1 MTSALRLDGPGGY
14 IERQLHN
21 GRAFILN
28 APTTIPAICGE
39 GSDVVWAEG
48 EPLLITGP
56 QGVGKSTVQQQI
68 ALARGGITEPAVIGF
83 PVAVTTGTVLYI
95 AADRPRQIARSM
107 RRMVDERHADLL
119 EQRIRIWAGPLPF
132 DLVKEPHRLAEFVE
146 TLGADTVF
154 IDSLKDIAWP
164 LSSDEVGAA
173 WNRAAGGVIAAGIQL
188 CANHHSRKA
197 TAENRK
203 PTTLADVYGS
213 TWITSGAGSVIS
225 LWGEPGDPLVELTHL
240 KQPADDVGPLDLEH
254 DHTTGTTRR
263 RERADV
269 WTALH
274 SPGGTT
280 AADAATLVYGK
291 GYTRAQLEKV
301 RRRLIRYVEDGHATP
316 TKGTHTTDPIVFQ
329 PTTKA
334 GACTTVYPHVYPT
347 RELHAA
353 TRNPENTAHAS
364 YTEPE
369 HPTTPPLRGGRVG
382 NRVRDHA
389 RSEDELQALV
399 NRETGTR

>member
-1 MTSALRLDGPGGY
+1 MTAIPRMDGLSGY

-21 GRAFILN
+21 GRTFVLD
-28 APTTIPAICGE
+28 APTTVPAICGE
-39 GSDVVWAEG
+39 GTDVVWAEG

-56 QGVGKSTVQQQI
+56 QGVGKSTVQQQL
-68 ALARGGITEPAVIGF
+68 ALARGGITEPVVIGF

-132 DLVKEPHRLAEFVE
+132 DLVREPHRLAEFVE

-173 WNRAAGGVIAAGIQL
+173 WNRAAGGVIAAGVQL

-254 DHTTGTTRR
+254 DHTTGNTRR
-263 RERADV
+263 RERADA
-269 WTALH
+269 WTVLQGALLH
-274 SPGGTT
+274 GVS
-280 AADAATLVYGK
+280 AHDAASAIYTTK
-291 GYTRAQLEKV
+291 PTRAQVEKV
-301 RRRLIRYVEDGHATP
+301 RRRLERYADSGLATT
-316 TKGTHTTDPIVFQ
+316 TKGPQRTDPVLFR
-329 PTTKA
+329 PVATDGSVK
-334 GACTTVYPHVYPT
+334 P
-347 RELHAA
+347 REGSRVAARDLHAA
-353 TRNPENTAHAS
+353 TRTPGNTEHAS
-364 YTEPE
+364 YT
-369 HPTTPPLRGGRVG
+369 HAVDHGSPPLVS
-382 NRVRDHA
+382 V
-389 RSEDELQALV
+389 
-399 NRETGTR
+399 